1 MKTLCIRRIL
11 WVFSVLF
18 IQQAVQAQTDT
29 SAQQQAPVSA
39 PEVTTPAATTTST
52 ITAPLITIENGT
64 KKPKVKKKWRYIID
78 VDAGFASPANTEL
91 SDVFKGGINA
101 SVGIKTAF
109 FDNKLWVRP
118 VGGLK
123 YYFKKVELSESHREA
138 FRTWK
143 AGVELQYQVYTVGK
157 FTISPILRAD
167 NNWSSSQFTKLSDEK
182 NPDIPAIQTTSKLL
196 TGTGFSFDA
205 GVMLVRT
212 GDLYVKLDYEYYK
225 PDLKVNPDYVSEML
239 AAGVIVP
246 DHKVY
251 DCSSINVSVGVNL
264 NFKK

>member
-18 IQQAVQAQTDT
+18 IQQVVQAQTDT
-29 SAQQQAPVSA
+29 SAQQAPVSA
-39 PEVTTPAATTTST
+39 PAVTTPAATTTST
-52 ITAPLITIENGT
+52 ITTPVIIENGKT
-64 KKPKVKKKWRYIID
+64 KKPKVKKKWRFIID
-78 VDAGFASPANTEL
+78 AEAGFASPANTEL
-91 SDVFKGGINA
+91 SDVFKGGLNA
-101 SVGIKTAF
+101 SIGIKTAF

-123 YYFKKVELSESHREA
+123 YYTKKVDLSEPHREA

-143 AGVELQYQVYTVGK
+143 AGVEFQYQVYSLGK

-167 NNWSSSQFTKLSDEK
+167 NNWSSSQFTRISDEK
-182 NPDIPAIQTTSKLL
+182 NENIPAIQTTGKLL

-205 GVMLVRT
+205 GVMLVRS

-239 AAGVIVP
+239 AAGIIVP
-246 DHKVY
+246 ANKVY
-251 DCSSINVSVGVNL
+251 DCSSINLSVGVNL

>member
-1 MKTLCIRRIL
+1 MKTLCIRRFL

-18 IQQAVQAQTDT
+18 MQQVVQAQTDT
-29 SAQQQAPVSA
+29 SAQQAPVTA
-39 PEVTTPAATTTST
+39 PAVTPASTSGSLTT
-52 ITAPLITIENGT
+52 PLITIEGG
-64 KKPKVKKKWRYIID
+64 KKKQKVKKKWLFTLD

-91 SDVFKGGINA
+91 SDVFKGGLNTAI
-101 SVGIKTAF
+101 GIKTAF
-109 FDNKLWVRP
+109 FNNKLWVRP

-123 YYFKKVELSESHREA
+123 YYFKKVELAETHREA

-143 AGVELQYQVYTVGK
+143 AGLELQYQVYTIGK

-167 NNWSSSQFTKLSDEK
+167 KNWSSSQFTRISDEK
-182 NPDIPAIQTTSKLL
+182 NENVTGIQTTGKIL
-196 TGTGFSFDA
+196 TGSGISFDA
-205 GVMLVRT
+205 GVMLVRS

-225 PDLKVNPDYVSEML
+225 PDLKVNPDYVAEMQ
-239 AAGVIVP
+239 AAGRIMP

-251 DCSSINVSVGVNL
+251 DCSSINLSVGVNL

>member
-18 IQQAVQAQTDT
+18 MQQVVQAQTD
-29 SAQQQAPVSA
+29 SAAKQAPAA
-39 PEVTTPAATTTST
+39 PAVTTTSST
-52 ITAPLITIENGT
+52 TSFTVDDG
-64 KKPKVKKKWRYIID
+64 KKKAKVKKKWSFALD
-78 VDAGFASPANTEL
+78 VDAGFASPANSEL
-91 SDVFKGGINA
+91 SDVFKGGLNA

-109 FDNKLWVRP
+109 FNNNLWVRP

-123 YYFKKVELSESHREA
+123 YYWKKVNLGTVQREA

-143 AGVELQYQVYTVGK
+143 GGVELQYKVYTLGK
-157 FTISPILRAD
+157 FAIFPLLRVD
-167 NNWSSSQFTKLSDEK
+167 QNMSSSQFTNISEDKTETEGIK
-182 NPDIPAIQTTSKLL
+182 TTGKIL
-196 TGTGFSFDA
+196 TGSGISFDA
-205 GVMLVRT
+205 GVMLVRS

-225 PDLKVNPDYVSEML
+225 PDMKVNPDYVSEML
-239 AAGVIVP
+239 ARGYLMP

-251 DCSSINVSVGVNL
+251 DCSSINLSIGVNL